1 MLVDSHC
8 HLDYFTPMELPEILS
23 RAAAAGVDEMVTIG
37 TTLAQSERLPPMT
50 EAFANLWCTIGV
62 HPHHAAEAPVPIAG
76 NPRRNDPPSSR
87 HRHRQVRP
95 RLFLRQIA
103 RVTFRPTTFGP
114 TSAAPGSLACRFAS
128 TPATPT
134 TISR

>member
-8 HLDYFTPMELPEILS
+8 HLDYFTPMELPDVLS
-23 RAAAAGVDEMVTIG
+23 RAAAAGVHEMVTIG

-50 EAFANLWCTIGV
+50 EAIREPLV
-62 HPHHAAEAPVPIAG
+62 HHRRPSA
-76 NPRRNDPPSSR
+76 PRRRGADPDARNPGGDGAPSSR
-87 HRHRQVRP
+87 HRHRRVRP
-95 RLFLRQIA
+95 GLFLRQIA
-103 RVTFRPTTFGP
+103 ARHSGGEFPRP
-114 TSAAPGSLACRFAS
+114 TSAAPAWPACRFAS